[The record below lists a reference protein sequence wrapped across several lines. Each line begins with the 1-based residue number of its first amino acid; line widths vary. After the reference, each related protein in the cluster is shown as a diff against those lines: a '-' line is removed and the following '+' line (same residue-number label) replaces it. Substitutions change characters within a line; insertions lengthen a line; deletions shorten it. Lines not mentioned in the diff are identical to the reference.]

1 MSDTNKNI
9 ISRLWDVWNSRDL
22 DKLGDLISDNHLN
35 HDPNN
40 PDDLLGVDGYRDLIT
55 MYTTLIPDLKFD
67 IQEMIADGDVVCSRW
82 IARGTHSGEGFG
94 LAPTNA
100 TVQRGGISWQRVQDG
115 KIVETWVERDGLGLA
130 KDIGMVPSD

>member
-9 ISRLWDVWNSRDL
+9 INRLWDVWHSRDF
-22 DKLGDLISDNHLN
+22 DKLGDLISDNHVN

-40 PDDLLGVDGYRDLIT
+40 PSDLLGVDGYRDLIT

-67 IQEMIADGDVVCSRW
+67 IQEIIADGDVVCSRW
-82 IARGTHSGEGFG
+82 SARGTHSGEGFG

-100 TVQRGGISWQRVQDG
+100 TVERGGMSWQRVQDG